1 MHVKSYGYHTGS
13 LIEVQLLR
21 TFSDITR
28 KPCFACSTDC
38 VLTRS
43 ANPSKILVAL
53 ACFAKFSS
61 KRTRRPP
68 VEALKTSF
76 YWSFQSTA
84 CFEGKNWNFRYLTP
98 TYSRYISFGNMQS
111 VAVGF
116 VFYAEV
122 VFYMPHLSVKASKF
136 NSQDSIPSSCKLVN
150 ILVSWQR
157 NDASTLILSVEQ
169 NIEQNEIYNSYM
181 IFWSL

>member
-1 MHVKSYGYHTGS
+1 
-13 LIEVQLLR
+13 
-21 TFSDITR
+21 
-28 KPCFACSTDC
+28 
-38 VLTRS
+38 
-43 ANPSKILVAL
+43 
-53 ACFAKFSS
+53 
-61 KRTRRPP
+61 
-68 VEALKTSF
+68 
-76 YWSFQSTA
+76 
-84 CFEGKNWNFRYLTP
+84 
-98 TYSRYISFGNMQS
+98 MQS
-111 VAVGF
+111 EAVGF